1 MDASVNYTCVKCSN
15 ERSFLN
21 INSLLTHVTVC
32 HSHESHFSYA
42 CNIDSGKCC
51 QIVRS
56 VTALKLH
63 VYREHR
69 DHLLLSEHKSSVRS
83 SGCKICCPVCAAVVD
98 TLSDL
103 SGHYRQHCDYGQSI
117 FCLVEGCG
125 AEFQVYSSY
134 TSHMSR
140 CHKGS
145 ADVDGTYKQ
154 SSNADTPRMQE
165 GSEFDTGETCD
176 ENMYTKHLCL
186 FLLKLQEDCM
196 LSSSTIQTILDGFK
210 EITSLLTNNIHQ
222 TVVKICQDSNI
233 SSDVSATI
241 LSVVNGDMLTTAF
254 TELSSDWKR
263 KQFYKSE
270 FNFVEPQTV
279 RYNVESSVFTSTFQ
293 YIPLQDSLQA
303 LLTNK
308 QISSQ
313 LLQQVPKKPNILSDF
328 SDGTVYREHPVYQ
341 NHPQALQIVLY
352 ADEFDVVNP
361 LGVHASVHKVL
372 VFYYT
377 VANIDRHLWS
387 KKDTIQVVAI
397 CKSSDIKVYGMTAV
411 ANAILS
417 DVKLL
422 ELHGIAVSGVP
433 QRVYG
438 SIAFI
443 AGDNLNSHMI
453 GGFNASFNPRVM
465 YPCRYCLTTNT
476 ELQNVIEC
484 CQLQSRTRE
493 NYQAHVN
500 IVQTDPSQKSHFGIR
515 YESAFN
521 QGSFHVVDRLPPDV
535 MHDLLEGIVPFEM
548 ALVLHELIAKKLVTL
563 EHVNRVIST
572 WPYGPLDKRNKPV
585 PIHTTFGDRI
595 RQNAGRMWCLLRLL
609 PLMIGA
615 FVPESDLHWCF
626 LMELK
631 CIVEMIF
638 AHKISECHIAFLVL
652 KIQDHLA
659 AYQELFPG
667 RNLLPKHHYLLHY
680 PRFMSLLGPL
690 RSAWCMRF
698 ESKHAYFSRLAKVV
712 NNFKNLCSTLAVR
725 HQLKQAYCQS
735 SESGYLE
742 QDIVLSHTVVVH
754 KEDLPAH
761 ICSLLVT
768 AGIRVTDAF
777 HQCRF
782 VVISGITYYRTMYVV
797 VSCVNDDIVFGRIQG
812 IYVQD
817 LIPRFLLHI
826 CHSTYSSHFGAYTL
840 ESVQKHVVLTKDRF
854 MDYYPLTG
862 YVIDGTKYVV
872 LKNFVFDE
880 EEYSEM

>member
-1 MDASVNYTCVKCSN
+1 MDAGHKYTCAKCNN
-15 ERSFLN
+15 ERSFLHIHN
-21 INSLLTHVTVC
+21 LLTHVTVH
-32 HSHESHFSYA
+32 HSHEPHFSYA

-51 QIVRS
+51 KIVRS
-56 VTALKLH
+56 IIALKLH

-83 SGCKICCPVCAAVVD
+83 FGHKICCPVCAAVVD
-98 TLSDL
+98 TLCDL
-103 SGHYRQHCDYGQSI
+103 SGHYRQHCDCGESI
-117 FCLVEGCG
+117 FCVIEGCG

-145 ADVDGTYKQ
+145 ADVDGTYTQ
-154 SSNADTPRMQE
+154 SNDGETHTMQE
-165 GSEFDTGETCD
+165 GTGTDFESYD
-176 ENMYTKHLCL
+176 EDMYTKHLEL

-210 EITSLLTNNIHQ
+210 ELTHLHVNNINQ
-222 TVVKICQDSNI
+222 NVVKICQDNNI
-233 SSDVSATI
+233 SSDVSSQI
-241 LSVVNGDMLTTAF
+241 LSVVNGDTLTTAF
-254 TELSSDWKR
+254 SELSSDWKR
-263 KQFYKSE
+263 KQFYKSKC
-270 FNFVEPQTV
+270 NFVEPQTV
-279 RYNVESSVFTSTFQ
+279 RYNVESSVFTATFQ
-293 YIPLQDSLQA
+293 YISLQDSLKT
-303 LLTNK
+303 LLANK
-308 QISSQ
+308 KISSQ
-313 LLQQVPKKPNILSDF
+313 LLQQVTNKPNILSSF

-341 NHPQALQIVLY
+341 NHPQALQIILY

-361 LGVHASVHKVL
+361 LGVHAAVHKLL
-372 VFYYT
+372 VFYYS
-377 VANIDRHLWS
+377 VANIDRHLQS
-387 KKDTIQVVAI
+387 KHDTIQLVAL
-397 CKSSDIKVYGMTAV
+397 CKSSDIKVYGMKAV
-411 ANAILS
+411 ADAILS

-422 ELHGIAVSGVP
+422 EQQGIAVSGVP
-433 QRVYG
+433 ERVYG
-438 SIAFI
+438 SIAFV
-443 AGDNLNSHMI
+443 AGDNLNSHII
-453 GGFNASFNPRVM
+453 GGFNASFNPKVM

-476 ELQNVIEC
+476 ELQHVIEC
-484 CQLQSRTRE
+484 CQLQNRTRE
-493 NYQAHVN
+493 NYQEQVN
-500 IVQTDPSQKSHFGIR
+500 IVKTDLSQKSHFGIR

-535 MHDLLEGIVPFEM
+535 MHDLLEGIVPLEM

-563 EHVNRVIST
+563 EHVNRVISS
-572 WPYGPLDKRNKPV
+572 WPYGPLDKQNKPV
-585 PIHTTFGDRI
+585 PIPATFGERI

-609 PLMIGA
+609 PLMIGG

-690 RSAWCMRF
+690 HSAWCMRF

-735 SESGYLE
+735 SESGFLE
-742 QDIVLSHTVVVH
+742 QEIVLARTVVVH
-754 KEDLPAH
+754 QENLPAD
-761 ICSLLVT
+761 ICSLLVMS
-768 AGIRVTDAF
+768 GIRVTDPF
-777 HQCRF
+777 HLCRF
-782 VVISGITYYRTMYVV
+782 VVISGITYYKSMYVV
-797 VSCVNDDIVFGRIQG
+797 VSCINDDIVFGHIQG

-817 LIPRFLLHI
+817 MTPRFVLHI
-826 CHSTYSSHFGAYTL
+826 CNSTYSSHFGAYAV
-840 ESVQKHVVLTKDRF
+840 EPIQRRAVLTKDSF
-854 MDYYPLTG
+854 MDYYPLTA
-862 YVIDGTKYVV
+862 YLIDGTKYVV

-880 EEYSEM
+880 DEYSEI